1 MAKESIETLVS
12 ELVHEED
19 WRRMRATAACLSGG
33 PRAVQALIH
42 VMETGS
48 STLKAEAA
56 AMLARISDPQAGVPL
71 VGLLHNEDE
80 AVHNAGASA
89 LEHMAVVL
97 DETTAAALVSLL
109 YGAKDEKIRLAVSQL
124 LGVIPNAIAPLCKM
138 LTHEDPEAQIMAA
151 EMLEHL
157 LDPRSADAFINAMG
171 QPAVREI
178 AVRTLKKLSAIRER
192 IDEVFDTLR
201 AVEEL
206 SEREEARMS
215 TVINLLPIGRP
226 SVEILIEYLEDD
238 DWLVREAAADLLGKI
253 GDVRAVEPLM
263 QRLRVDKD
271 TGVKELAMKSL
282 GLIGDARPAQLYIE
296 AIPIRPL
303 RVYAMEA
310 LAKVKDVEV
319 LRPYKDLF
327 DRLRTDRDGLVAY
340 NSGLIADKLEA
351 LDGTP
356 VGSQG
361 GQDVNE

>member
-1 MAKESIETLVS
+1 MSKETIETLVS
-12 ELVHEED
+12 ELIHEED

-33 PRAVQALIH
+33 PRAVQTLIH
-42 VMETGS
+42 ALQTGS
-48 STLKAEAA
+48 PALKAEAA
-56 AMLARISDPQAGVPL
+56 AMLARVNDPQAGVAL
-71 VGLLHNEDE
+71 VGLLEDEDE
-80 AVHNAGASA
+80 AVRKAG
-89 LEHMAVVL
+89 
-97 DETTAAALVSLL
+97 AAALEQLAGVLDTQTAAVLVALL
-109 YGAKDEKIRLAVSQL
+109 PKTEEGETKQLITHLVGAIPTA
-124 LGVIPNAIAPLCKM
+124 VIPLCDMMK
-138 LTHEDPEAQIMAA
+138 HEDPEAQVTAA
-151 EMLEHL
+151 TMLDQL
-157 LDPRSADAFINAMG
+157 LDPRSVDAFINAMG
-171 QPAVREI
+171 QPAIRDI

-192 IDEVFDTLR
+192 IDEVFDALR
-201 AVEEL
+201 EIEEL

-215 TVINLLPIGRP
+215 TVINLLAIGRP

-238 DWLVREAAADLLGKI
+238 DWVVREAAADLLGKI

-263 QRLRVDKD
+263 LRLRVDKD

-319 LRPYKDLF
+319 LRPHKELF

-351 LDGTP
+351 IDGVHAATQE
-356 VGSQG
+356 GH
-361 GQDVNE
+361 DDE